1 MKGKMFIILT
11 VLLIISYFLYEHG
24 NNNKN
29 KKLEDGPEKYI
40 TGVITDTEGKP
51 IPKVMVYLLGADI
64 KSGTNSDGEYK
75 IKAVIG
81 DELIITHPL
90 YKKRAIEIKNRA
102 ENITL
107 YKTNEDNL
115 KDKIKEDF
123 PNMEV
128 Q

>member
-11 VLLIISYFLYEHG
+11 VLLIVSYFLYEHG
-24 NNNKN
+24 NSNKN

-40 TGVITDTEGKP
+40 TGVITDTQGKP

-64 KSGTNSDGEYK
+64 KSGTNNEGEYK

-90 YKKRAIEIKNRA
+90 YKKRAIEIKNKV

-107 YKTNEDNL
+107 YKTDEDSL

-123 PNMEV
+123 PDMEV